1 MPNAASVQKFDVIVA
16 HPLTGLCLTWLI
28 KPTGRGLAGVLAA
41 AGFSSY
47 APRREPDR
55 MMSVVSPL
63 ASRLSV
69 PAGLGRAVALSSLLV
84 LAAIPVAQAQQTPP
98 APGAISP
105 APGTNSP
112 APGTNPAAPG
122 ATSSIDPGT
131 AQPPPVARKETAAA
145 YMKRVGNELL
155 AASRSGS
162 MAQFA
167 MVLNSNADVPS
178 IGLSALGDY
187 ARSLPK
193 TDRPIYYNGMINFI
207 ARYAS
212 KEAPKYPVARFIV
225 TAQSK
230 EDARG
235 TYVDSRITLAS
246 GDGYDV
252 RWLIVKRGDAYKVR
266 DAQVVGFWM
275 TSFLDNL
282 FQSFISDNGGNP
294 RALVVALNR

>member
-1 MPNAASVQKFDVIVA
+1 MPETSIVQKFDVIVG
-16 HPLTGLCLTWLI
+16 HPLTEACRRWLMALQ
-28 KPTGRGLAGVLAA
+28 TRGPAGAIAA
-41 AGFSSY
+41 AAASSF
-47 APRREPDR
+47 ALRREPAR
-55 MMSVVSPL
+55 MTSIASPR
-63 ASRLSV
+63 ASRHSTSV
-69 PAGLGRAVALSSLLV
+69 GVAFLLAFFSLTLPI
-84 LAAIPVAQAQQTPP
+84 AAAQAQQLP
-98 APGAISP
+98 APP
-105 APGTNSP
+105 ND
-112 APGTNPAAPG
+112 
-122 ATSSIDPGT
+122 TSSIDANAPVT
-131 AQPPPVARKETAAA
+131 AGPPAPTAKAADQPAAPAPVVRRESPAGF
-145 YMKRVGNELL
+145 MKRVGNELL

-162 MAQFA
+162 AAQFA

-193 TDRPIYYNGMINFI
+193 NDRPIYYNGMINFI

-230 EDARG
+230 EDSRG
-235 TYVDSRITLAS
+235 TYVDSRITLTS

-252 RWLIVKRGDAYKVR
+252 RWLIVKRGDIYKVR

-294 RALVVALNR
+294 KALVVALNR

>member
-1 MPNAASVQKFDVIVA
+1 MTTAVTLRAFRPMMAPGV
-16 HPLTGLCLTWLI
+16 
-28 KPTGRGLAGVLAA
+28 GRALALAGLALLPLCATATAEEAPAAAAA
-41 AGFSSY
+41 AGTT
-47 APRREPDR
+47 
-55 MMSVVSPL
+55 
-63 ASRLSV
+63 ASIESNAV
-69 PAGLGRAVALSSLLV
+69 PK
-84 LAAIPVAQAQQTPP
+84 AA
-98 APGAISP
+98 
-105 APGTNSP
+105 
-112 APGTNPAAPG
+112 
-122 ATSSIDPGT
+122 
-131 AQPPPVARKETAAA
+131 PPPVVRRESPAG

-162 MAQFA
+162 ATQFA

-193 TDRPIYYNGMINFI
+193 NDRPIYFTGMINFI

-252 RWLIVKRGDAYKVR
+252 RWLVVKRGDTYKVR
-266 DAQVVGFWM
+266 DAQVIGFWM

-294 RALVVALNR
+294 KALVVALNR

>member
-1 MPNAASVQKFDVIVA
+1 MQFPVTTI
-16 HPLTGLCLTWLI
+16 
-28 KPTGRGLAGVLAA
+28 
-41 AGFSSY
+41 
-47 APRREPDR
+47 APRRSLVRAMALACAAIVALP
-55 MMSVVSPL
+55 VVAMAQAAPPAAQAAPPAAQAAAPTAQAAPPAAAEAAPVVRKES
-63 ASRLSV
+63 
-69 PAGLGRAVALSSLLV
+69 PAGF
-84 LAAIPVAQAQQTPP
+84 
-98 APGAISP
+98 
-105 APGTNSP
+105 
-112 APGTNPAAPG
+112 
-122 ATSSIDPGT
+122 
-131 AQPPPVARKETAAA
+131 
-145 YMKRVGNELL
+145 MKRVGNELL

-162 MAQFA
+162 VGQFA

-178 IGLSALGDY
+178 IGISALGEY

-252 RWLIVKRGDAYKVR
+252 RWLIVKRGNTYKVR
-266 DAQVVGFWM
+266 DAQVIGFWM

-294 RALVVALNR
+294 KALVVALNR

>member
-1 MPNAASVQKFDVIVA
+1 MTTPVTFMRALTLSGAALLTMCAAAS
-16 HPLTGLCLTWLI
+16 
-28 KPTGRGLAGVLAA
+28 
-41 AGFSSY
+41 
-47 APRREPDR
+47 
-55 MMSVVSPL
+55 
-63 ASRLSV
+63 
-69 PAGLGRAVALSSLLV
+69 
-84 LAAIPVAQAQQTPP
+84 AQA
-98 APGAISP
+98 
-105 APGTNSP
+105 
-112 APGTNPAAPG
+112 PAAPAQAPAVSAQAP
-122 ATSSIDPGT
+122 ATS
-131 AQPPPVARKETAAA
+131 AQAPAVSAQAPAVSPQAPTGAVQAPAVKAAPSVAADAAPVRRESPAGF
-145 YMKRVGNELL
+145 MKRVGNELL

-162 MAQFA
+162 SAQFA
-167 MVLNSNADVPS
+167 MVLNSNADIPS
-178 IGLSALGDY
+178 IGISALGEY

-193 TDRPIYYNGMINFI
+193 NDRPIYYNGMINFI

-252 RWLIVKRGDAYKVR
+252 RWLVVKRGTTYKVR
-266 DAQVVGFWM
+266 DAQVIGFWM

-294 RALVVALNR
+294 KALVVALNR